1 MEWGDKGRILAGKEQ
16 EGGIMECGNKGR
28 SLAVTD
34 RMWND
39 R

>member
-1 MEWGDKGRILAGKEQ
+1 MECGNKGRNLAGKEQ

-28 SLAVTD
+28 SLAVTN